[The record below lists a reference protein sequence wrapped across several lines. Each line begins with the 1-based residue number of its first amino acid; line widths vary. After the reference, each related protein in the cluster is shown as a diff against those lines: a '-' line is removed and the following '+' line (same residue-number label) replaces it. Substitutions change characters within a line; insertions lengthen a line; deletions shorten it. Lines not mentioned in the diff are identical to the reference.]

1 MDSTEEFTEFNAH
14 FTVGTF
20 FRSAPQLDETT
31 KRWRNEQCNGV
42 CEFGG
47 RLTGGGGGAKSTQK
61 SFNLALTCE
70 AIIKITFYMVFSP
83 PHKNSKPEQ
92 RANETSN
99 FFFASTRLMRCSP
112 PSNMHLDFKKNFFSQ
127 ALSSPRLDVK
137 NFQGLFCSPLPRT
150 RGDARHEHESFAAAG
165 WNIFPLSFYSRRAI
179 IYVEAKLFCENLNW
193 ALISIFFLLPLWR
206 LFFSVFLSSRQF
218 LRFHTRIAWRGK
230 LYTKEIFSSTGCFRA
245 RSERKLFFFSAF
257 ISHTIHSESATE
269 AFSAARSSY

>member
-1 MDSTEEFTEFNAH
+1 MLTSRSEL
-14 FTVGTF
+14 F

-112 PSNMHLDFKKNFFSQ
+112 PSNMHLDFKKTFFPKPFPPLARRQKFPGTFLFTSSTDAGRCPSRAWIICRSRLEYFSARLLLSKSNYLCGGQIILRKPKLSTNIDFFS
-127 ALSSPRLDVK
+127 SSPL
-137 NFQGLFCSPLPRT
+137 
-150 RGDARHEHESFAAAG
+150 AA
-165 WNIFPLSFYSRRAI
+165 
-179 IYVEAKLFCENLNW
+179 
-193 ALISIFFLLPLWR
+193 
-206 LFFSVFLSSRQF
+206 FFSVFLSSRQF

-245 RSERKLFFFSAF
+245 RSERK
-257 ISHTIHSESATE
+257 
-269 AFSAARSSY
+269 